1 MTTTVYTSSDDS
13 APQLSGTAG
22 SLIAVLDACLVTG
35 YGAKAAIGWTK
46 PFTGTNIAAF
56 RQPVGTSN
64 GMYLRVD
71 DSTTGSPSSA
81 QVRAYETMSAVSVG
95 TGEFPLVGQA
105 ANVYWVR
112 SADATATVRPW
123 VLVGNERGF
132 YLWTTVTTDTSA
144 YTNSR
149 LYYFAEIS
157 PLNPSDVWGT
167 VLYGDSAAQSTNG
180 SHYSIVPQSYA
191 RNPTVT
197 TYRYAA
203 RPFGGIGGSVGIN
216 LVDYSFFNS
225 ASTPLPYGNDTSL
238 SSCMQYPNGPDTG
251 LYLAPAH
258 TVEISAPNSLR
269 GPLRGLWAPLHG
281 RPLANGDTFSGTG
294 TLAGRT
300 FIALSL
306 YAQSTSGQVFIETS
320 NTW

>member
-1 MTTTVYTSSDDS
+1 MTTIVYSSSDDS

-46 PFTGTNIAAF
+46 PFTGANVAVF

-64 GMYLRVD
+64 GMYLRID
-71 DSTTGSPSSA
+71 DSTSSTPSSA
-81 QVRAYETMSAVSVG
+81 TVRGYETMSGISTG
-95 TGEFPLVGQA
+95 TGEFPLVGQT

-112 SADATATVRPW
+112 SDGPTAAVRPW
-123 VLVGNERGF
+123 VLIGNERGF
-132 YLWTTVTTDTSA
+132 YLWTTVTTDTA
-144 YTNSR
+144 TYANTR
-149 LYYFAEIS
+149 LYYFVELN
-157 PLNPSDVWGT
+157 PLNPSDIWGT
-167 VLYGDSAAQSTNG
+167 VLYGDSTPQSTTN
-180 SHYSIVPQSYA
+180 SHLSIVPQPYA
-191 RNPTVT
+191 RQTSVT
-197 TYRYAA
+197 QYRYAA
-203 RPFGGIGGSVGIN
+203 RPFGGVGGSVGIN
-216 LVDYSFFNS
+216 LLDYSFFNS
-225 ASTPLPYGNDTSL
+225 TGTVPYGNDTNL
-238 SSCMQYPNGPDTG
+238 ANCMQYPNGPDTG

-258 TVEISAPNSLR
+258 TVEVSAPNSLR

-294 TLAGRT
+294 SLAGRT

-306 YAQSTSGQVFIETS
+306 NSQSQTGQVFIETS